1 MNPTHTAT
9 TAPSAVDKPLGASL
23 LSRDRPARP
32 GPLAASLAFGW
43 RALLKVKHN
52 PQQLFDAVGF
62 PVMTTLVF
70 TYLFGGALAGST
82 REYLQ
87 FLLPGIVVLTVVMI
101 SMNTGVALNV
111 DIAKGVSDRF
121 RSMPLWQPAVL
132 VGALLGDILRYAVAA
147 TVTVLVGLA
156 LGFRPGNGVGGVL
169 LGLVLV
175 VVFAFSLAWVWTVL
189 GLAANKP
196 EIVMNVSGL
205 AVFPLLFLSNIFV
218 GPNTM
223 PGWLET
229 AVEVNPVTRAVTASR
244 HAMDGTLTA
253 GDLTAYAVTCT
264 VLILVFGSITGV
276 LYNGRRHS

>member
-1 MNPTHTAT
+1 MNPTRTVESAPSTAGTPVTAT
-9 TAPSAVDKPLGASL
+9 L

-32 GPLAASLAFGW
+32 GPLAASVAFAW
-43 RALLKVKHN
+43 RALVRVRRN

-87 FLLPGIVVLTVVMI
+87 HLLPGIVVLSVVMI

-111 DIAKGVSDRF
+111 DISKGVFDRF
-121 RSMPLWQPAVL
+121 RSMSLWQPSVL
-132 VGALLGDILRYAVAA
+132 VGSLLGDLVRYAVAA

-156 LGFRPGNGVGGVL
+156 LGFRPADGLRGVVVGIL
-169 LGLVLV
+169 LV
-175 VVFAFSLAWVWTVL
+175 VIFAFSLAWVWTAL
-189 GLAANKP
+189 GLAATKP

-218 GPNTM
+218 GPDTM
-223 PGWLET
+223 PGWLQA
-229 AVEVNPVTRAVTASR
+229 AVGVNPITRAVTAVR
-244 HAMDGTLTA
+244 HAMAGTLTA
-253 GDLTAYAVTCT
+253 GDLTGYAVACAA
-264 VLILVFGSITGV
+264 LILVFGSITGV
-276 LYNGRRHS
+276 LYNRRRQT